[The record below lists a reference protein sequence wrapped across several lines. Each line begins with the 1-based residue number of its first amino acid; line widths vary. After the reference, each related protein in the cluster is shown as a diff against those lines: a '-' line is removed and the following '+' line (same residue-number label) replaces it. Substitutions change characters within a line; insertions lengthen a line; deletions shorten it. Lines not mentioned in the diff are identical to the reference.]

1 MDMVFS
7 VYAAITLGL
16 LVLQL
21 RDYLLGS
28 DRVPFTEHRMTATI
42 TRLPGVAPR
51 SGPAPEVHFDRA
63 A

>member
-7 VYAAITLGL
+7 VYAAMTLGL

-21 RDYLLGS
+21 RDYLMGR
-28 DRVPFTEHRMTATI
+28 DRIPFTEHKMMATV
-42 TRLPGVAPR
+42 TRLPAVAPV

>member
-7 VYAAITLGL
+7 VYAAMTLGL

-21 RDYLLGS
+21 WDYLMGR
-28 DRVPFTEHRMTATI
+28 DRVPFTEHKMMGTV
-42 TRLPGVAPR
+42 TRLPGVAPGSR
-51 SGPAPEVHFDRA
+51 PAPEVHFDRA

>member
-7 VYAAITLGL
+7 VYAAMTLGL

-21 RDYLLGS
+21 RDYLMGR
-28 DRVPFTEHRMTATI
+28 DRIPFTEHKMMATV
-42 TRLPGVAPR
+42 TRLPGVAP
-51 SGPAPEVHFDRA
+51 SAMPEPVAHYDRA

>member
-7 VYAAITLGL
+7 LYAAMTSGL

-21 RDYLLGS
+21 RDYLMGR
-28 DRVPFTEHRMTATI
+28 DRVPFTEHKMMATV
-42 TRLPGVAPR
+42 TRLPGVAPGSR
-51 SGPAPEVHFDRA
+51 LTPEVHLDRA

>member
-7 VYAAITLGL
+7 VYAAMTSGL

-21 RDYLLGS
+21 RDYLMGR
-28 DRVPFTEHRMTATI
+28 DRVPFTEHKMMATV
-42 TRLPGVAPR
+42 TRLPGVAPN
-51 SGPAPEVHFDRA
+51 SKVTPAVHFDQA